1 MFTSAVSPWQR
12 RFAALL
18 AIVLAFS
25 VISVRPASAASTILD
40 QYIEVVSV
48 TVNSSGTIAVTYKV
62 KQTIPSYLDIK
73 LGWYYPTAYRNT
85 TRQNGTTITG
95 SPRTSTYS
103 MAVGKR
109 TMAARVEFSL
119 LAGGGGGTFSET
131 KTYYR
136 AVAPP
141 TSTDTHIVTA
151 SEAAANVVAPRLA
164 SVLAWF
170 YPGSKL
176 LKVAGAV
183 SLGWSLFDGIT
194 ANVIEPS
201 NCPPLQTGQS
211 HRWDSSWV
219 LNGNTLS
226 QRVQHRV
233 WPTDAAR
240 LSGTAPMCNTTY
252 TAISFS

>member
-1 MFTSAVSPWQR
+1 MSLSVTSGWHRRLAV
-12 RFAALL
+12 LL
-18 AIVLAFS
+18 AMVLAFS
-25 VISVRPASAASTILD
+25 VVHVAPAFSASTVID

-62 KQTIPSYLDIK
+62 KQTIPSYVDIK
-73 LGWYYPTAYRNT
+73 LGWYYPTAYRIT
-85 TRQNGTTITG
+85 ARQNGTTITG
-95 SPRTSTYS
+95 GPRTSTYS
-103 MAVGKR
+103 MAVGKK
-109 TMAARVEFSL
+109 TLAARVEFSL
-119 LAGGGGGTFSET
+119 LTGGGGSVYSES

-141 TSTDTHIVTA
+141 TSTDIRTITA
-151 SEAAANVVAPRLA
+151 SEATANVFAPRMASLLA
-164 SVLAWF
+164 TF
-170 YPGSKL
+170 YPASKV

-183 SLGWSLFDGIT
+183 SLGWSLADGIT

-201 NCPPLQTGQS
+201 NCPQLQKGQS
-211 HRWDSSWV
+211 HRFDSWWV

-240 LSGTAPMCNTTY
+240 LSGAAPLCNSTY